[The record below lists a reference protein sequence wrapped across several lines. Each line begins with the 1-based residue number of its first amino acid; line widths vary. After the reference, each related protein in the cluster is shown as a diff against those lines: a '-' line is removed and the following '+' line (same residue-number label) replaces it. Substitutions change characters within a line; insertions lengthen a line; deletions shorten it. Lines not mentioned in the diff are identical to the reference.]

1 MFVNVW
7 AEACF
12 DERYRCAYMLYGL
25 WCTCLRT
32 QCIFSIC
39 RVHLQKNKTKK
50 KYPDIYVFIYFPK
63 SCFCVSKNKFKK
75 IKGIS
80 IKQGSSSFHT
90 IK

>member
-39 RVHLQKNKTKK
+39 RVHLQKNKTKNIPRYLCFYIFSKILFLCAK
-50 KYPDIYVFIYFPK
+50 K
-63 SCFCVSKNKFKK
+63 
-75 IKGIS
+75 
-80 IKQGSSSFHT
+80 
-90 IK
+90 